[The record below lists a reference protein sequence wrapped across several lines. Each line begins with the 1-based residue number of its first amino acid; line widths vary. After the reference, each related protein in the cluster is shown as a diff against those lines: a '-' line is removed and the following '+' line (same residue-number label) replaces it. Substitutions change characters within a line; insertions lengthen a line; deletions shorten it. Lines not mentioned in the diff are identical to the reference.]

1 MDILETIRTKA
12 RIGRRRIALPE
23 VLDERTL
30 KAAETVVSEGL
41 ADPVL
46 IGEEQTVRER
56 LSQVGV
62 SGTGIEVLE
71 PASFP
76 RLGDLAQTLYA
87 LRKHK
92 GMTEEEAAERVLDPL
107 YFSALLVR
115 SGELAGYVAGA
126 VHSTAD
132 TFRPALQVI
141 KAARGVALVSAY
153 FIMVVPRTDV
163 GEGGVL
169 LFADGGLVPD
179 PDTEELAEIA
189 ISSAHTARDLLD
201 IEPRI
206 AMLSFSTRGSARHPM
221 LQKVSEATEIV
232 RHREPDL
239 IVDGELQVDT
249 ALVPEVA
256 ARKAPDSLV
265 GGRANILIFPDLNS
279 GNIAYKLTERLA
291 GAVAIGPL
299 SQGLAKPVN
308 DLSRGCSADDIVN
321 VVAVTAASAN
331 VVPEEGQASET
342 GA

>member
-1 MDILETIRTKA
+1 MDPIETIRRKA
-12 RIGRRRIALPE
+12 GLMRRRVALPE
-23 VLDERTL
+23 ALDERTL

-46 IGEEQTVRER
+46 IGEEQAVRQKLR
-56 LSQVGV
+56 QVGV

-92 GMTEEEAAERVLDPL
+92 GMTKEQAVERVLDPL

-141 KAARGVALVSAY
+141 KAARGVVLVSTY
-153 FIMVVPRTDV
+153 FIMVLPRSDV
-163 GEGGVL
+163 VEGGVL
-169 LFADGGLVPD
+169 LFADAGLVPD
-179 PDTEELAEIA
+179 PDAEELAEIA
-189 ISSAHTARDLLD
+189 ISSAHTARDLLE
-201 IEPRI
+201 IEPRV

-232 RHREPDL
+232 PDREPGL
-239 IVDGELQVDT
+239 PVDGELQADA

-256 ARKAPDSLV
+256 QRKAPDSPL

-308 DLSRGCSADDIVN
+308 DLSRGCSAEDIVN
-321 VVAVTAASAN
+321 VIAVTAATANMVRGESQAFKTSA
-331 VVPEEGQASET
+331 
-342 GA
+342 

>member
-1 MDILETIRTKA
+1 MDVIETIRTKA
-12 RIGRRRIALPE
+12 RLGRRRIALPE
-23 VLDERTL
+23 ALDERTL
-30 KAAETVVSEGL
+30 RAAEVVVSEGL

-46 IGEEQTVRER
+46 IGQEEAVRQKLR
-56 LSQVGV
+56 QVGV

-76 RLGDLAQTLYA
+76 RLGGLTQTLYA

-115 SGELAGYVAGA
+115 SGEVAGYVAGA
-126 VHSTAD
+126 VHSTAN

-141 KAARGVALVSAY
+141 KAARGAALVSAY
-153 FIMVVPRTDV
+153 FIMVLPRTDV

-179 PDTEELAEIA
+179 PDAEELAEIA
-189 ISSAHTARDLLD
+189 ICSAHTARDLLD
-201 IEPRI
+201 MEPRV

-232 RHREPDL
+232 RHREPGL
-239 IVDGELQVDT
+239 LVDGELQADT

-256 ARKAPDSLV
+256 QSKAPDSPV

-291 GAVAIGPL
+291 GAVPIGPL

-308 DLSRGCSADDIVN
+308 DLSRGCSAEDIVN

-331 VVPEEGQASET
+331 MVPEESQSSEP